1 MQGLKRQECN
11 IMSQFYFRFLSSFLG
26 CGPKESK
33 GTLIRVPVN
42 RDREFARDVWLAKF
56 TQRQND
62 GETVTRVQITP
73 PANAIVGRYDFFVET
88 KTEASDSE
96 KPEIFRYK
104 HPEEII
110 VLFNP
115 WCRGKY

>member
-1 MQGLKRQECN
+1 
-11 IMSQFYFRFLSSFLG
+11 MSQFCFRVLSLSLG

-42 RDREFARDVWLAKF
+42 RDREFARDVWLARF

-73 PANAIVGRYDFFVET
+73 PANAIVGRYNLFVET
-88 KTEASDSE
+88 KTNANDSE

-115 WCRGKY
+115 WCRGEHLKLL